1 MASVSRSRPSDVDR
15 SRSVAQPVVAMRG
28 TWTIGRL
35 RGAPIALHW
44 SLPLGALFF
53 GRFGWVPGFW
63 LAFALVILVHE
74 LGHALV
80 VRLTGNTVVHVLV
93 HGLGGE
99 CSWDGDPTRLQRALI
114 AWGGVWAQLALALV
128 GFGWLLLAPPTTVL
142 AAELAHG
149 LTWSNLYLA
158 AFNLIPIAP
167 FDGAE
172 AWKLPG
178 LLRERWRRRRVTTAR
193 VSPAPAVRPV
203 TRAKVLPF
211 PGRAEPKERF
221 PVEDDGPLSAE
232 ARRIVEQ
239 AAEIARRAAR
249 EEAEKKKS

>member
-1 MASVSRSRPSDVDR
+1 M
-15 SRSVAQPVVAMRG
+15 AQPVEGMRG
-28 TWTIGRL
+28 TWTIGRF

-99 CSWDGDPTRLQRALI
+99 CRWDGDPTRLERACI
-114 AWGGVWAQLALALV
+114 AWGGVWAQL
-128 GFGWLLLAPPTTVL
+128 VL
-142 AAELAHG
+142 AAVAFTLLLIAPPSSLFTAELLHG
-149 LTWSNLYLA
+149 LTWSNLFLA
-158 AFNLIPIAP
+158 AFNLIPIPP

-178 LLRERWRRRRVTTAR
+178 LLRERWRKRRLKTAR
-193 VSPAPAVRPV
+193 HTPTPAMRPAPTV
-203 TRAKVLPF
+203 KVLPF
-211 PGRAEPKERF
+211 PKKVDRAEAF
-221 PVEDDGPLSAE
+221 PVEDEGPLSAE
-232 ARRIVEQ
+232 ARRIVQE
-239 AAEIARRAAR
+239 AAEIAKRAAR
-249 EEAEKKKS
+249 EEAEKKRR